1 MAGASIVHDVVGF
14 AHALRDAKMTV
25 GVDQTEAFARAL
37 VWIDPLSRRQVYLA
51 ARGSLVHRRED
62 LPVFDTMFDAFWCGA
77 EAKAPRKAPLAPR
90 HDPSTFHR
98 SALVSYMSERAKPA
112 APEVELP
119 EDARA
124 ASDVERLQ
132 TKDFG
137 DLSAEERAALV
148 AAMRDLRL
156 DPARRV
162 SRRRTPSRRGD
173 ELDLR
178 RILRMAARSGGTPIA
193 LSRQRKK
200 IKRRPVVIL
209 ADVSGSMELYTRVL
223 LTFLHALTQAHGLC
237 ETFVFGT
244 RLTCITSQL
253 RLRDVDQA
261 IEQAAREIVDYA
273 GGTRIGESLR
283 TFNRLHAPRVLR
295 RGAIVLVVS
304 DGWETGG
311 VETLEAELRRLKSR
325 SHRLIWLNP
334 LLGRRAYEPL
344 AEGMAAALPYVDDFL
359 PIGNMQSLE
368 RLAEHLG
375 RIPRRKL
382 HSPAKAAA
390 TRRALDEA
398 SR

>member
-14 AHALRDAKMTV
+14 ARALRDAKMTV

-156 DPARRV
+156 DPAVARRV
-162 SRRRTPSRRGD
+162 DASD
-173 ELDLR
+173 
-178 RILRMAARSGGTPIA
+178 I
-193 LSRQRKK
+193 
-200 IKRRPVVIL
+200 V
-209 ADVSGSMELYTRVL
+209 
-223 LTFLHALTQAHGLC
+223 LHALTQAHGLC

-311 VETLEAELRRLKSR
+311 VEALEGELRRLKSR